1 MEFYGIEERKTGI
14 RWIQSHQLQYISA
27 EQPYAEANV
36 GIYTGR
42 TNDGYGLGLYWTDF
56 SATAPEVKT
65 FTVDIPGR
73 NGLLDYSEALTGSP
87 VYKNA
92 TLSATFVAACTMAEW
107 HKLYQ
112 NVRQELHGQV
122 CTIVAD
128 SNSSYAYRGRCTVDS
143 TMEDAKH
150 AVFTIS
156 ADIEPYCYDNFP
168 LQKGFLW
175 DATDF
180 SGSLPDALTL
190 SESGEI
196 TETLYAPNGRVGG
209 LYGEVTVI
217 AEFPC
222 TVTINGTAKEIE
234 EADVILLN
242 TCAIRENAE
251 EKVFGKVGYVKNLK
265 KKNPNLIFGLCG
277 CMAQEEVVIKR
288 ILEKHPHIDLIFGT
302 HNIHRL
308 PTLLKEAM
316 FSKEMVVEVWS
327 KEGDVIENTPV
338 TRANGHKAWVNIM
351 YGCNKFCTYCIVP
364 YTRGKERSRLMDD
377 IIEEVKGLK
386 ADGYQEITLL
396 GQNVNSYGKDL
407 EEDYDFATLLEEVAK
422 TGIARIRFTT
432 SHPWD
437 FSREMI
443 EIINQ
448 YDNIMPYIHLPVQSG
463 NTEILKLMGR
473 RYTREQYLELFRMIK
488 EVMPD
493 CSITTDIIVGFPNE
507 TEEQFQDTL
516 SLYEECEYDLAYT
529 FIYSPRE
536 GTPAA
541 KMQDNVPFEQKQDRL
556 ERLNEVVKEKALKQN
571 QRFLN
576 QIVDVLV
583 DGPSKRDETMMTGYT
598 AHQKLINF
606 KGRKEDIGKIVPV
619 KVTEVKTWALKGEQV
634 D

>member
-1 MEFYGIEERKTGI
+1 MK
-14 RWIQSHQLQYISA
+14 
-27 EQPYAEANV
+27 
-36 GIYTGR
+36 
-42 TNDGYGLGLYWTDF
+42 
-56 SATAPEVKT
+56 
-65 FTVDIPGR
+65 
-73 NGLLDYSEALTGSP
+73 DYSEYFKGPNLKEAQKRSR
-87 VYKNA
+87 K
-92 TLSATFVAACTMAEW
+92 
-107 HKLYQ
+107 
-112 NVRQELHGQV
+112 QV
-122 CTIVAD
+122 D
-128 SNSSYAYRGRCTVDS
+128 HLK
-143 TMEDAKH
+143 DAFEIPSDM
-150 AVFTIS
+150 VS
-156 ADIEPYCYDNFP
+156 VG
-168 LQKGFLW
+168 KGKTYYIHTYGCQANER
-175 DATDF
+175 D
-180 SGSLPDALTL
+180 G
-190 SESGEI
+190 
-196 TETLYAPNGRVGG
+196 ETLAGIFEMMGY
-209 LYGEVTVI
+209 TV
-217 AEFPC
+217 
-222 TVTINGTAKEIE
+222 AKEIE

-265 KKNPNLIFGLCG
+265 KKKPNLIFGLCG

-338 TRANGHKAWVNIM
+338 TRANGHKACVNIM

-473 RYTREQYLELFRMIK
+473 RYTREQYLELFHMIK

-493 CSITTDIIVGFPNE
+493 CSITTDIIVGFPGE
-507 TEEQFQDTL
+507 TEEDFLETMDVVRQV
-516 SLYEECEYDLAYT
+516 EYDSAFT
-529 FIYSPRE
+529 FIYSKRT

-541 KMQDNVPFEQKQDRL
+541 KMENQIPEDVIKDRFDRL
-556 ERLNEVVKEKALKQN
+556 LKLVQDISAKKAGALTGSVQ
-571 QRFLN
+571 
-576 QIVDVLV
+576 DVLV
-583 DGPSKRDETMMTGYT
+583 EELDEQQEGLVTGRLSNNSVV
-598 AHQKLINF
+598 HLP
-606 KGRKEDIGKIVPV
+606 GDVSMIGTIVPV
-619 KVTEVKTWALKGEQV
+619 HLKECKGFYYMGEVAE
-634 D
+634 

>member
-1 MEFYGIEERKTGI
+1 M
-14 RWIQSHQLQYISA
+14 YIIGKKCG
-27 EQPYAEANV
+27 E
-36 GIYTGR
+36 
-42 TNDGYGLGLYWTDF
+42 
-56 SATAPEVKT
+56 KMK
-65 FTVDIPGR
+65 
-73 NGLLDYSEALTGSP
+73 DYSEYFKGPNLKEAQKRSR
-87 VYKNA
+87 K
-92 TLSATFVAACTMAEW
+92 
-107 HKLYQ
+107 
-112 NVRQELHGQV
+112 QV
-122 CTIVAD
+122 D
-128 SNSSYAYRGRCTVDS
+128 HLK
-143 TMEDAKH
+143 DAFEIPSDM
-150 AVFTIS
+150 VS
-156 ADIEPYCYDNFP
+156 VG
-168 LQKGFLW
+168 KGKTYYIHTYGCQANER
-175 DATDF
+175 D
-180 SGSLPDALTL
+180 G
-190 SESGEI
+190 
-196 TETLYAPNGRVGG
+196 ETLAGIFEMMGY
-209 LYGEVTVI
+209 I
-217 AEFPC
+217 A
-222 TVTINGTAKEIE
+222 AKEIE

-364 YTRGKERSRLMDD
+364 YTRGKERSRLMND

-473 RYTREQYLELFRMIK
+473 RYTREQYLELFHMIK

-493 CSITTDIIVGFPNE
+493 CSITTDIIVGFPGE
-507 TEEQFQDTL
+507 TEEDFQETL
-516 SLYEECEYDLAYT
+516 DVVRKAKYDSAFT
-529 FIYSPRE
+529 FIYSKRS

-541 KMQDNVPFEQKQDRL
+541 KMPDQVSEEVVHERFDRL
-556 ERLNEVVKEKALKQN
+556 LKVVNETAREQN
-571 QRFLN
+571 GKLAGN
-576 QIVDVLV
+576 TELVLV
-583 DGPSKRDETMMTGYT
+583 EEIDEKDASMVTGRLSNNSVV
-598 AHQKLINF
+598 HF
-606 KGRKEDIGKIVPV
+606 KGDASLIGKIVPV
-619 KVTEVKTWALKGEQV
+619 VLEESKGFYYLGRLSIHG
-634 D
+634 